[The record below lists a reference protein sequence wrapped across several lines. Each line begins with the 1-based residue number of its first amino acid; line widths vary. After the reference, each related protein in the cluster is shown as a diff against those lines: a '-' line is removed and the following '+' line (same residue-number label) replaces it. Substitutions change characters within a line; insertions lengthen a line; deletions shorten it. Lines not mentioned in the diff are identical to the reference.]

1 MSLGLR
7 CTPAAVLPCLRLLS
21 DAGFLFDGAHE
32 GTQVKSF

>member
-7 CTPAAVLPCLRLLS
+7 CTPAAVRLLS